1 VAADNRAAAG
11 TRTAGAPAPTAAKRT
26 FCTAPLDFE
35 SKFLYKT
42 YVSPRLLT
50 VSARC
55 QDGGVKSTLLSR
67 RDLDFLLYEWLRIDE
82 LTKRERFAEH
92 SRETFDGVLDLCEQL
107 ATRYF
112 APHNKK
118 SDTNEPTFDGEK
130 VSLIPEVKEAW
141 DAFAHADLMGMAM
154 DERLGGTQLPTAVA
168 EAGFAWFS
176 AANVSTTGYLML
188 TMANANLL
196 ATFGTAEQVDAFVK
210 PMLAGRF
217 SGTMAL
223 SETQAGSSL
232 ADIST
237 RAEPQDDGTYRLF
250 GSKMWISGAEHEL
263 TDNIVNLVLA
273 KIPGGPPGT
282 KGISLFIVPK
292 FLVAADGS
300 IGERNDVVLAG
311 LNHKMGQRGITNTVL
326 NLGEGKFTP
335 GGEPGAVGYLV
346 GEPHRGLPYMFTM
359 MNEARLGVGMGA
371 VSIGYTGYL
380 KSLDYARERPQGRP
394 VLAKDPS
401 RPQVPI
407 IEHPDV
413 KRMLLA
419 QKAYVEGGMALLLYC
434 AKLVDLAHSAETD
447 EERDATGVL
456 LDILTPVGKSWP
468 SQWCLEANNLA
479 IQVHGGYGYTRE
491 YDVEQHYRD
500 NRLNPIHEGTHGI
513 QSLDL
518 LGRKVTQ
525 RGGAS
530 LAALGAAVASTVAA
544 ARAVGGEASGLA
556 AQLEATWQRLADVTA
571 AMFGAGDIE
580 AALANS
586 VVYLEAFGHIV
597 VAWLWLEQLL
607 AANGRTGDF
616 YDGKRQAARYF
627 FRYELPKTAP
637 QLDLLESLDRT
648 TLEMRDGWF

>member
-1 VAADNRAAAG
+1 M
-11 TRTAGAPAPTAAKRT
+11 
-26 FCTAPLDFE
+26 
-35 SKFLYKT
+35 
-42 YVSPRLLT
+42 
-50 VSARC
+50 
-55 QDGGVKSTLLSR
+55 KSTLLSR

-82 LTKRERFAEH
+82 LTKRGRFAEH

-118 SDTNEPTFDGEK
+118 SDANEPSFDGDK
-130 VSLIPEVKEAW
+130 VALIPEVKEAW
-141 DAFAHADLMGMAM
+141 DAFAQADLMGMAM
-154 DERLGGTQLPTAVA
+154 DESLGGAQLPATVA

-196 ATFGTAEQVDAFVK
+196 AKFGTAEQIDAFLK
-210 PMLAGRF
+210 PMLTGRF

-232 ADIST
+232 ADILT
-237 RAEPQDDGTYRLF
+237 RAEPQGDGTYRLF

-263 TDNIVNLVLA
+263 TDNIVNLALA

-292 FLVAADGS
+292 FLVNEDGS

-335 GGEPGAVGYLV
+335 GGKPGAVGYLV
-346 GEPHRGLPYMFTM
+346 GEAHRGLAYMFTM

-371 VSIGYTGYL
+371 VSMGYTGYL
-380 KSLDYARERPQGRP
+380 KSLEYARERPQGRP

-401 RPQVPI
+401 TPQVPI
-407 IEHPDV
+407 IEHADV

-434 AKLVDLAHSAETD
+434 AKLVDLQHSAETD
-447 EERDATGVL
+447 AERDATGLL

-468 SQWCLEANNLA
+468 SQWCLEANDLA

-525 RGGAS
+525 RNGAS
-530 LAALGAAVASTVAA
+530 LATLGAVVGKTIATAH
-544 ARAVGGEASGLA
+544 AVGGEADELA
-556 AQLEATWQRLADVTA
+556 TQLDSMWHRLFRVTN
-571 AMFGAGDIE
+571 AMFGSGDVE
-580 AALANS
+580 AALTNS
-586 VVYLEAFGHIV
+586 VIYLEAFGHIV

-607 AANGRTGDF
+607 ATHGQAGDF

-637 QLDLLESLDRT
+637 QLDLLETLDRT
-648 TLEMRDGWF
+648 TLEMCDAWF

>member
-1 VAADNRAAAG
+1 
-11 TRTAGAPAPTAAKRT
+11 
-26 FCTAPLDFE
+26 
-35 SKFLYKT
+35 
-42 YVSPRLLT
+42 
-50 VSARC
+50 
-55 QDGGVKSTLLSR
+55 VKSTLLSR
-67 RDLDFLLYEWLRIDE
+67 RDLDFLLYEWLRVDE
-82 LTKRERFAEH
+82 LTKRPRFAEH

-118 SDTNEPTFDGEK
+118 SDANEPTFDGHK
-130 VSLIPEVKEAW
+130 VTVIDEVKQAW

-154 DERLGGTQLPTAVA
+154 DEDLGGAQLPTTVA
-168 EAGFAWFS
+168 DAGFAWFS
-176 AANVSTTGYLML
+176 AANISTTGYLML

-196 ATFGTAEQVDAFVK
+196 AKFGTADQVEAFVK
-210 PMLAGRF
+210 PMLNGRF

-223 SETQAGSSL
+223 SATQAGSSL
-232 ADIST
+232 ADILT
-237 RAEPQDDGTYRLF
+237 RAEPQGDGTYRLF

-273 KIPGGPPGT
+273 KIPGGAPGT

-292 FLVAADGS
+292 FLANADGS

-326 NLGEGKFTP
+326 NFGEGKYSP
-335 GGEPGAVGYLV
+335 AGKRGAVGYLV
-346 GEPHRGLPYMFTM
+346 GEPHRGLACMFTM
-359 MNEARLGVGMGA
+359 MNEARLGVGLGA
-371 VSIGYTGYL
+371 VSLGYTGYL
-380 KSLDYARERPQGRP
+380 KSVEYARERPQGRP
-394 VLAKDPS
+394 VTAKDPS
-401 RPQVPI
+401 SPQISI
-407 IEHPDV
+407 IEHADV

-434 AKLVDLAHSAETD
+434 AKLVDLQHSAESD
-447 EERDATGVL
+447 EEVVATTLL
-456 LDILTPVGKSWP
+456 LDILTPIGKSWP

-525 RGGAS
+525 RNGAS
-530 LAALGAAVASTVAA
+530 LAALGTAVAETIAA
-544 ARAVGGEASGLA
+544 ADAAGGEPAELA
-556 AQLEATWQRLADVTA
+556 AQLDSTWQRLVGVTTG
-571 AMFGAGDIE
+571 MFGSGDVE

-586 VVYLEAFGHIV
+586 AIYLEAFGHIV
-597 VAWLWLEQLL
+597 VAWMWLEQLL

-637 QLDLLESLDRT
+637 QLDLLASLDRT
-648 TLEMRDGWF
+648 TLGMHDAWF

>member
-1 VAADNRAAAG
+1 
-11 TRTAGAPAPTAAKRT
+11 
-26 FCTAPLDFE
+26 
-35 SKFLYKT
+35 
-42 YVSPRLLT
+42 
-50 VSARC
+50 
-55 QDGGVKSTLLSR
+55 VKSTLLSR

-118 SDTNEPTFDGEK
+118 SDANEPHFDGK
-130 VSLIPEVKEAW
+130 TVTLIDEVKEAW
-141 DAFAHADLMGMAM
+141 DAFTNADLMGMAM
-154 DERLGGTQLPTAVA
+154 EQSLGGAQLPATVA

-196 ATFGTAEQVDAFVK
+196 AKFGTDEQIEAFLK
-210 PMLAGRF
+210 PMLTGRF

-232 ADIST
+232 ADILT
-237 RAEPQDDGTYRLF
+237 RAEPQKDGTYRLF

-263 TDNIVNLVLA
+263 TENIVNLVLA
-273 KIPGGPPGT
+273 KIPGGPAGT

-292 FLVAADGS
+292 YLLNDDGS
-300 IGERNDVVLAG
+300 VGERNNVVLAG

-326 NLGEGKFTP
+326 SFE
-335 GGEPGAVGYLV
+335 GAVGYLV
-346 GEPHRGLPYMFTM
+346 GEPHRGLAYMFTM

-371 VSIGYTGYL
+371 VSLGYTGYL
-380 KSLDYARERPQGRP
+380 KSLEYARERPQGRP

-401 RPQVPI
+401 TPQVPI
-407 IEHPDV
+407 IEHADV

-434 AKLVDLAHSAETD
+434 AKLVDLQHSAESD
-447 EERDATGVL
+447 DERDSLGLL

-530 LAALGAAVASTVAA
+530 LAALGEAMATTIATATAA
-544 ARAVGGEASGLA
+544 GGEAAELA
-556 AQLEATWQRLADVTA
+556 TQLDATWQRLVSVTTG
-571 AMFGAGDIE
+571 MFGSGELDS
-580 AALANS
+580 ALANS
-586 VVYLEAFGHIV
+586 AIYLEAFGHIV
-597 VAWLWLEQLL
+597 VAWIWLQQLL
-607 AANGRTGDF
+607 AANGRTSDF
-616 YDGKRQAARYF
+616 YDGKRQAAQYF

-648 TLEMRDGWF
+648 TLEMRDAWF

>member
-1 VAADNRAAAG
+1 M
-11 TRTAGAPAPTAAKRT
+11 
-26 FCTAPLDFE
+26 
-35 SKFLYKT
+35 
-42 YVSPRLLT
+42 
-50 VSARC
+50 
-55 QDGGVKSTLLSR
+55 KSTLLSR
-67 RDLDFLLYEWLRIDE
+67 RDLDFLLYEWLRVDE

-107 ATRYF
+107 ATKYF
-112 APHNKK
+112 APHNKT
-118 SDTNEPTFDGEK
+118 SDANEPKFDGET
-130 VSLIPEVKEAW
+130 VTVIPEVKQAL
-141 DAFAHADLMGMAM
+141 DAFAQADLVSMSM
-154 DERLGGTQLPTAVA
+154 DKELGGAQLPLTVA

-188 TMANANLL
+188 TIANANLL
-196 ATFGTAEQVDAFVK
+196 AKFASPEQIDSFLK

-232 ADIST
+232 ADILT

-263 TDNIVNLVLA
+263 TENIVNLVLA

-292 FLVAADGS
+292 YLADGT
-300 IGERNDVVLAG
+300 RNGVAISG

-326 NLGEGKFTP
+326 NFD
-335 GGEPGAVGYLV
+335 GAVGYLV
-346 GEPHRGLPYMFTM
+346 GEPHRGITYMFHM

-371 VSIGYTGYL
+371 VSLGYTGYL
-380 KSLDYARERPQGRP
+380 KSLEYARERPQGRP
-394 VLAKDPS
+394 LTAKDPS
-401 RPQVPI
+401 TPQIPI
-407 IEHPDV
+407 IEHTDV

-434 AKLVDLAHSAETD
+434 AKLVDIQSSTESD
-447 EERDATGVL
+447 EERDATALL

-468 SQWCLEANNLA
+468 SQWCLAANDLA

-530 LAALGAAVASTVAA
+530 LVELGKAIGETVGVAKAH
-544 ARAVGGEASGLA
+544 GGEPADLA
-556 AQLEATWQRLADVTA
+556 AQLDSAWQRLVGVTTAMFASGDVDA
-571 AMFGAGDIE
+571 AM
-580 AALANS
+580 ANS
-586 VVYLEAFGHIV
+586 VLYLEAFGHLV
-597 VAWLWLEQLL
+597 VAWIWLEQLV
-607 AANGRTGDF
+607 AAHGQSGDF

-627 FRYELPKTAP
+627 FRYELPRTGP

-648 TLEMRDGWF
+648 TLEMRDDWF

>member
-1 VAADNRAAAG
+1 M
-11 TRTAGAPAPTAAKRT
+11 
-26 FCTAPLDFE
+26 
-35 SKFLYKT
+35 
-42 YVSPRLLT
+42 
-50 VSARC
+50 
-55 QDGGVKSTLLSR
+55 KSTLLSR
-67 RDLDFLLYEWLRIDE
+67 RDLDFLLYEWLRVDE
-82 LTKRERFAEH
+82 LTKRERFGEH

-107 ATRYF
+107 ATKYF

-118 SDTNEPTFDGEK
+118 SDANEPSFDGEK
-130 VSLIPEVKEAW
+130 VNVIPEVKQAL
-141 DAFAHADLMGMAM
+141 DAFAQADLIGMGM
-154 DERLGGTQLPTAVA
+154 DQTLGGAQLPMTVA
-168 EAGFAWFS
+168 EAGFAWFA

-188 TMANANLL
+188 TIANANLL
-196 ATFGTAEQVDAFVK
+196 AKFGTPDQIDAFLK

-232 ADIST
+232 ADILT

-292 FLVAADGS
+292 FLVDADGTVR
-300 IGERNDVVLAG
+300 ERNDVVLAG

-326 NLGEGKFTP
+326 NFGEGMFTR
-335 GGEPGAVGYLV
+335 GGKAGAVGYLV
-346 GEPHRGLPYMFTM
+346 GEPHRGITYMFHM
-359 MNEARLGVGMGA
+359 MNEARLGVGMAA
-371 VSIGYTGYL
+371 VSLGYTGYL
-380 KSLDYARERPQGRP
+380 KSLEYARERPQGRP
-394 VLAKDPS
+394 VTAKDPS
-401 RPQVPI
+401 TPQIPI
-407 IEHPDV
+407 IEHADV

-434 AKLVDLAHSAETD
+434 AKLVDLQHSAESD
-447 EERDATGVL
+447 DERDATTLL

-468 SQWCLEANNLA
+468 SQWCLAANDLA

-525 RGGAS
+525 RDGAS
-530 LAALGAAVASTVAA
+530 LAALAKAMSQTINAAKSA
-544 ARAVGGEASGLA
+544 GGEPTEFA
-556 AQLEATWQRLADVTA
+556 AHLENAWQRLVDVTM
-571 AMFGAGDIE
+571 AMFGSGDID

-586 VVYLEAFGHIV
+586 VTYLEAFGHIV
-597 VAWLWLEQLL
+597 VAWMWLEQYL
-607 AANGRTGDF
+607 ATQGQAGDF

-627 FRYELPKTAP
+627 FRYELPRTAP